1 MYPLN
6 MFSLCQETPMKS
18 KTYLHKNTSNIRLF
32 LTLLILLV
40 CASGNTNS
48 TNTESSNNYFKEE
61 LKTINKTQ
69 YLIVTPSKA
78 QIDFEITRP
87 SKNDQNTL
95 LCVAG
100 AYTSLK
106 TGVVDGLYI
115 CKGKLYNKNLI
126 NPTLDG
132 GVKIIANKVE
142 IFSSNKGQI
151 LTDSFLK
158 KITYQNGIFF
168 QQSLCI
174 INGMAVNINDSKLF
188 QRRGIVTFKTGG
200 HAIVESKKAIS
211 LNAFSKDM
219 ISIGANSLLNF
230 DMGAWDEGWYRN
242 SVGNKL
248 IVLGKNKSQTNK
260 QSNWIVLR
268 K

>member
-1 MYPLN
+1 ML
-6 MFSLCQETPMKS
+6 
-18 KTYLHKNTSNIRLF
+18 YLHTVKNKKHMQVKYNLGHKIKSILMPFF
-32 LTLLILLV
+32 LLLV
-40 CASGNTNS
+40 MLFVSGNTYNLNS
-48 TNTESSNNYFKEE
+48 ESSKNYFKEE
-61 LKTINKTQ
+61 LKTINNTQ
-69 YLIVTPSKA
+69 YLIITPSKA
-78 QIDFEITRP
+78 HIDFEITRP

-106 TGVVDGLYI
+106 TGAVDGLYI
-115 CKGKLYNKNLI
+115 CKGKLFNKKLI
-126 NPTLDG
+126 NQTLDG
-132 GVKIIANKVE
+132 GVKITANKVE

-158 KITYQNGIFF
+158 KITDQNGIFF

-174 INGMAVNINDSKLF
+174 NNGMAINLNDSKLF
-188 QRRGIVTFKTGG
+188 QRRGIISLKTGG
-200 HAIVESKKAIS
+200 YAIVESKKAIS

-219 ISIGANSLLNF
+219 IGIGANSLLNF

-242 SVGNKL
+242 AASNKL
-248 IVLGKNKSQTNK
+248 IVLGKNKSQTSK

>member
-1 MYPLN
+1 MV
-6 MFSLCQETPMKS
+6 
-18 KTYLHKNTSNIRLF
+18 YLHEVKNEKHMQEKYNLSPIVKFITMQLF
-32 LTLLILLV
+32 LLLLLV
-40 CASGNTNS
+40 FVSANTKTINS
-48 TNTESSNNYFKEE
+48 ESTNNYFKEE
-61 LKTINKTQ
+61 LKTINNTQ
-69 YLIVTPSKA
+69 YLIITPSKA
-78 QIDFEITRP
+78 HIDFETTRP

-106 TGVVDGLYI
+106 TGALDGLYI

-126 NPTLDG
+126 NKTLDG
-132 GVKIIANKVE
+132 GVKIVANKVE
-142 IFSSNKGQI
+142 IFSSNRGQI
-151 LTDSFLK
+151 LSDSFLK
-158 KITYQNGIFF
+158 NITDQNGIFF

-174 INGMAVNINDSKLF
+174 NNGMAVNINDSKLF
-188 QRRGIVTFKTGG
+188 QRRGIICFKTGG
-200 HAIVESKKAIS
+200 YAIVESKKAIS

-219 ISIGANSLLNF
+219 IGIGAKGLLNF

-242 SVGNKL
+242 AASNKL
-248 IVLGKNKSQTNK
+248 IVLGKNKSQTSK